1 MLIATPQK
9 GARKMNRFKTII
21 AAVALNIP
29 AIAAVAASPA
39 TAPAAAPAAA
49 KAPGLEITFAD
60 TVAQKGVIMLGL
72 YNSEQG
78 YNTDKPLRGAG
89 IPVTHASVS
98 TVFAGLPDGRY
109 AVKAYH
115 DVDGDGK
122 MSTNPYGMPIE
133 PFAFSNNAKGNM
145 GPASWADAAFEVK
158 GGVVKHVISFK

>member
-1 MLIATPQK
+1 
-9 GARKMNRFKTII
+9 MNSFKII
-21 AAVALNIP
+21 ISAIALNLP

-39 TAPAAAPAAA
+39 TAPAASP
-49 KAPGLEITFAD
+49 APGLEITFAD

-72 YNSEQG
+72 YNSEEG
-78 YNTDKPLRGAG
+78 YNTDKPVRGAG
-89 IPVTHASVS
+89 IPVTQASVS

-158 GGVVKHVISFK
+158 GGVAKHVISFR